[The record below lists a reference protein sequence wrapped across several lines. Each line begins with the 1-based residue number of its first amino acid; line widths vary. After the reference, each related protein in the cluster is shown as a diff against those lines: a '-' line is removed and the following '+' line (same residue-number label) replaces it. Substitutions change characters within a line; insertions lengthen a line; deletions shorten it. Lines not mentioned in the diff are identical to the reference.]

1 MTVSFA
7 GGRTSPR
14 TPRHSSAGFG
24 RRVTG
29 AAVAA
34 GLLLSAAAA
43 CGGDDKDG
51 DGSSPSGGG
60 ELKGTTIEVA
70 AKWTGPE
77 EANFRKVLQAFEK
90 KTGAKV
96 NYASTGENTDAYL
109 GPRIEAK
116 NPPDVAILP
125 QPGLMQQYAGKGALK
140 PLGDDVVSQVG
151 QNFAPYWKEL
161 GSSDGKTYGVI
172 VKAAY
177 KSILWYRPQA
187 LDEAGVQ
194 PPAAWADLTKAAG
207 TLQDAGT
214 TPFTLAAGPQDSW
227 TLTDWFEN
235 VYLSQAGPD
244 NYDKLAKHEIK
255 WTDPS
260 VGKALQTLAEVW
272 GKPDYLNGGV
282 ATATKTKFDES
293 VTQVFGQQKAA
304 MVYGGDFAAANIGT
318 TKAKVGTDA
327 KVFAFPKAGDTA
339 PAILGGD
346 VAVALKDGKGAQELM
361 KYLASPEAGTV
372 WAGLG
377 GYLTPN
383 KNVKPDAYSD
393 PIAKQLITQLQQAG
407 DAARYDMSD
416 LAPAAFGATPGKG
429 EWEAL
434 RQFVQNP
441 TDVKG
446 TQAKLE
452 AEAAKAY
459 K

>member
-1 MTVSFA
+1 MRVS
-7 GGRTSPR
+7 RLM
-14 TPRHSSAGFG
+14 
-24 RRVTG
+24 G

-34 GLLLSAAAA
+34 GLLLSSAAA
-43 CGGDDKDG
+43 CGGDDDG
-51 DGSSPSGGG
+51 GSDGSTPAGGG
-60 ELKGTTIEVA
+60 ALKGTTIEVA
-70 AKWTGPE
+70 AKWTGQE
-77 EANFRKVLQAFEK
+77 EANFRKVLQAFEQ

-109 GPRIEAK
+109 GPRLEAG

-125 QPGLMQQYAGKGALK
+125 QPGLMQQYAAKGSLK
-140 PLGDDVVSQVG
+140 PLAADVVAEVG
-151 QNFAPYWKEL
+151 TNYSPYWKEL
-161 GSSDGKTYGVI
+161 GSADGKAYGVI
-172 VKAAY
+172 AKAAY

-187 LDEAGVQ
+187 FDEAGVQ
-194 PPAAWADLTKAAG
+194 PPAAWADLVKTAG

-255 WTDPS
+255 WTDPT
-260 VGKALQTLAEVW
+260 VGKALETLAQIW
-272 GKPDYLNGGV
+272 GKPDFLNGGV

-304 MVYGGDFAAANIGT
+304 MVYGGDFAAANIST
-318 TKAKVGTDA
+318 TKSKVGTDA

-346 VAVALKDGKGAQELM
+346 VAVAMKDGKGAQELM
-361 KYLASPEAGTV
+361 KFLASPEAGKV

-383 KNVKPDAYSD
+383 KNVPPDAYSD
-393 PIAKQLITQLQQAG
+393 PIAKQLITQLQQSG

-434 RQFVQNP
+434 RQFVMKP

-446 TQAKLE
+446 AQAKLE

>member
-1 MTVSFA
+1 M
-7 GGRTSPR
+7 
-14 TPRHSSAGFG
+14 G
-24 RRVTG
+24 RRAVS

-34 GLLLSAAAA
+34 GLLMASAAA
-43 CGGDDKDG
+43 CGGDDDKDG
-51 DGSSPSGGG
+51 GGSTPAGGG
-60 ELKGTTIEVA
+60 ALKGTKVEVA

-90 KTGAKV
+90 KTGATV
-96 NYASTGENTDAYL
+96 TYASTGENTDAYL
-109 GPRIEAK
+109 GPRIAAK

-125 QPGLMQQYAGKGALK
+125 QPGLLQQYAAKGSLK
-140 PLGDDVVSQVG
+140 PLGPDVVSEVSA
-151 QNFAPYWKEL
+151 NFSPYWKDL
-161 GSSDGKTYGVI
+161 SSYKGQTYGVMA
-172 VKAAY
+172 KAAY
-177 KSILWYRPQA
+177 KSILWYRPQVFS
-187 LDEAGVQ
+187 DAGVQ
-194 PPAAWADLTKAAG
+194 PPATFDDLVKAAG

-235 VYLSQAGPD
+235 VYLSQAGPE

-255 WTDPS
+255 WTDPT
-260 VGKALQTLAEVW
+260 VGAALQTLAKIW
-272 GKPDYLNGGV
+272 GKPEFLNGGL

-293 VTQVFGQQKAA
+293 VTQTFGQNKAA
-304 MVYGGDFAAANIGT
+304 MVYGGDFAAANIAT

-327 KVFAFPKAGDTA
+327 KVFAFPKAGSTA
-339 PAILGGD
+339 PAVLGGD
-346 VAVALKDGKGAQELM
+346 IAVALKDGKGGQELL
-361 KYLASPEAGTV
+361 KFLASPEAGKV

-383 KNVKPDAYSD
+383 KNVPPDAYSD
-393 PIAKQLITQLQQAG
+393 PIAKELIAQLQQAG
-407 DAARYDMSD
+407 DAARYDLSD

-434 RQFVQNP
+434 RNFVQNP
-441 TDVKG
+441 GDVKG

-452 AEAAKAY
+452 SEAAKAY

>member
-1 MTVSFA
+1 MRVS
-7 GGRTSPR
+7 RMM
-14 TPRHSSAGFG
+14 
-24 RRVTG
+24 G

-34 GLLLSAAAA
+34 GLLLSSAAA
-43 CGGDDKDG
+43 CGGDDDG
-51 DGSSPSGGG
+51 GSDGSTPAGGG
-60 ELKGTTIEVA
+60 ALKGTTIEVA
-70 AKWTGPE
+70 AKWTGAE
-77 EANFRKVLQAFEK
+77 ETNFRKVLQAFEQ

-109 GPRIEAK
+109 GPRIEAG

-125 QPGLMQQYAGKGALK
+125 QPGLMQQYAQKGSLK
-140 PLGDDVVSQVG
+140 PLSADVVTEVG
-151 QNFAPYWKEL
+151 NNFAPYWKEL
-161 GSSDGKTYGVI
+161 GSSGGKTYGVM

-177 KSILWYRPQA
+177 KSILWYRPDA
-187 LDEAGVQ
+187 FSEAGVQ
-194 PPAAWADLTKAAG
+194 PPAAWADLVKASG
-207 TLQDAGT
+207 TLQDAGS

-235 VYLSQAGPD
+235 VYLSQAGPE

-255 WTDPS
+255 WTDPT
-260 VGKALQTLAEVW
+260 VGKALETLAQIW
-272 GKPDYLNGGV
+272 GKADYLNGGV
-282 ATATKTKFDES
+282 AAATKTKFDES

-304 MVYGGDFAAANIGT
+304 MVYGGDFAAANIAT

-361 KYLASPEAGTV
+361 KFLASPEAGKV

-383 KNVKPDAYSD
+383 KNVPPDAYSD
-393 PIAKQLITQLQQAG
+393 PIAKQLIGQLQQSG

-434 RQFVQNP
+434 RQFVMKP

-446 TQAKLE
+446 AQAKLE

>member
-1 MTVSFA
+1 MRVS
-7 GGRTSPR
+7 
-14 TPRHSSAGFG
+14 
-24 RRVTG
+24 RRMTG

-34 GLLLSAAAA
+34 GLLLSSAAA
-43 CGGDDKDG
+43 CGGDDGGD
-51 DGSSPSGGG
+51 DGSTPAGGG
-60 ELKGTTIEVA
+60 ALKGTTIEVA

-77 EANFRKVLQAFEK
+77 EENFRKVLQAFEK

-96 NYASTGENTDAYL
+96 NYASTGENTDAFL
-109 GPRIEAK
+109 GPRISAG

-125 QPGLMQQYAGKGALK
+125 QPGLMRQYAEKGSLK
-140 PLGDDVVSQVG
+140 PLAADVVAEIDK
-151 QNFAPYWKEL
+151 NFAPYWKEL
-161 GSSDGKTYGVI
+161 GSADGKAYGVMI
-172 VKAAY
+172 KAAY

-187 LDEAGVQ
+187 FSDAGVQ
-194 PPAAWADLTKAAG
+194 PPKTWDELVKAST
-207 TLQDAGT
+207 TLQNSGS

-235 VYLSQAGPD
+235 VYLSQAGPE

-255 WTDPS
+255 WTDPT
-260 VGKALQTLAEVW
+260 VGKALETLAQIW
-272 GKPDYLNGGV
+272 GKPDFLNGGV
-282 ATATKTKFDES
+282 AAATKTKFDES
-293 VTQVFGQQKAA
+293 VTQVFGQDKAA
-304 MVYGGDFAAANIGT
+304 MVYGGDFAAANIAT
-318 TKAKVGTDA
+318 TDSKVGTDA

-346 VAVALKDGKGAQELM
+346 TAVALKDGKGAQELM
-361 KYLASPEAGTV
+361 KFLASPEAGKV

-383 KNVKPDAYSD
+383 KNVPPDAYSD
-393 PIAKQLITQLQQAG
+393 PIAKELIAQLQQSG
-407 DAARYDMSD
+407 EAARYDMSD
-416 LAPAAFGATPGKG
+416 LAPAAFGATPGDG

-452 AEAAKAY
+452 AEAAEAY

>member
-1 MTVSFA
+1 MRISFA
-7 GGRTSPR
+7 RGG
-14 TPRHSSAGFG
+14 TPHTPPPGSAGHG
-24 RRVTG
+24 RRVLG
-29 AAVAA
+29 AAAAA
-34 GLLLSAAAA
+34 GLLLSSAAA
-43 CGGDDKDG
+43 CGGDDG
-51 DGSSPSGGG
+51 DGSASAGGG
-60 ELKGTTIEVA
+60 ALKGTTIEVA

-77 EANFRKVLQAFEK
+77 ETSFRKVLQAFEK

-96 NYASTGENTDAYL
+96 GYASTGENTDAYL
-109 GPRIEAK
+109 GPRIEAG

-125 QPGLMQQYAGKGALK
+125 QPGLMRQYAKKGSLK
-140 PLGDDVVSQVG
+140 PLGDDVVAQVG
-151 QNFAPYWKEL
+151 QNFSPYWKEL
-161 GSSDGKTYGVI
+161 GSSGGKTYGVI

-187 LDEAGVQ
+187 FDEAGVQ
-194 PPAAWADLTKAAG
+194 PPPTWADLVKASG

-214 TPFTLAAGPQDSW
+214 TPLTLAAGPQDSW

-235 VYLSQAGPD
+235 VYLSQAGPE

-255 WTDPS
+255 WTDPT
-260 VGKALQTLAEVW
+260 VGKALETLAQIW
-272 GKPDYLNGGV
+272 GKGGFLNGGV

-293 VTQVFGQQKAA
+293 VTQAFGQQKAA
-304 MVYGGDFAAANIGT
+304 MVYGGDFAAANIAT

-346 VAVALKDGKGAQELM
+346 IAVALKDGKGTQELM
-361 KYLASPEAGTV
+361 KFLASPEAGKI

-383 KNVKPDAYSD
+383 KGVPPDAYSD
-393 PIAKQLITQLQQAG
+393 PIAKQLIGQLQQSG
-407 DAARYDMSD
+407 DAARYDLSD

-434 RQFVQNP
+434 RQFVMHP
-441 TDVKG
+441 ADVKG
-446 TQAKLE
+446 TQARLE
-452 AEAAKAY
+452 AEAAAAY

>member
-1 MTVSFA
+1 MRVS
-7 GGRTSPR
+7 
-14 TPRHSSAGFG
+14 
-24 RRVTG
+24 RRVLS

-34 GLLLSAAAA
+34 GLVVSGAAA
-43 CGGDDKDG
+43 CGGDDDGG
-51 DGSSPSGGG
+51 DGGSTPSGGG
-60 ELKGTTIEVA
+60 ALKGTTIEVA

-116 NPPDVAILP
+116 NPPDVALLP
-125 QPGLMQQYAGKGALK
+125 QPGLMQQYAKKGALK
-140 PLGDDVVSQVG
+140 PLAPDVVTEVG
-151 QNFAPYWKEL
+151 NNFSPYWKEL
-161 GSSDGKTYGVI
+161 GSADGKPYGVM

-177 KSILWYRPQA
+177 KSILWYRPQVFS
-187 LDEAGVQ
+187 DAGVQ
-194 PPAAWADLTKAAG
+194 PPKSWADLVKTAG

-255 WTDPS
+255 WTDPT
-260 VGKALQTLAEVW
+260 VGKALETLAQIW
-272 GKPDYLNGGV
+272 GKGDFLNGGV

-293 VTQVFGQQKAA
+293 VTQVFGQEKAA
-304 MVYGGDFAAANIGT
+304 MVYGGDFAAANIAT

-327 KVFAFPKAGDTA
+327 QVFAFPAAGTTP

-361 KYLASPEAGTV
+361 KFLASPEAGKV

-383 KNVKPDAYSD
+383 KNVPSSAYSD
-393 PIAKQLITQLQQAG
+393 PIAKQLIEQIQKSG

-434 RQFVQNP
+434 RAFVQHP

>member
-1 MTVSFA
+1 MRVS
-7 GGRTSPR
+7 RMM
-14 TPRHSSAGFG
+14 
-24 RRVTG
+24 G

-34 GLLLSAAAA
+34 GLLLSSAAA
-43 CGGDDKDG
+43 CGGDDDGGG
-51 DGSSPSGGG
+51 DGSTPAGGG
-60 ELKGTTIEVA
+60 ALKGTTIEVA
-70 AKWTGPE
+70 AKWTGAE
-77 EANFRKVLQAFEK
+77 ETNFRKVLQAFEQ

-109 GPRIEAK
+109 GPRIEAG

-125 QPGLMQQYAGKGALK
+125 QPGLMQQYAQKGSLK
-140 PLGDDVVSQVG
+140 PLSADVVTEVG
-151 QNFAPYWKEL
+151 NNFAPYWKEL
-161 GSSDGKTYGVI
+161 GSSGGKTYGVM

-177 KSILWYRPQA
+177 KSILWYRPDA
-187 LDEAGVQ
+187 FSEAGVQ
-194 PPAAWADLTKAAG
+194 PPAAWADLVKASG
-207 TLQDAGT
+207 TLQDAGS

-235 VYLSQAGPD
+235 VYLSQAGPE

-255 WTDPS
+255 WTDPT
-260 VGKALQTLAEVW
+260 VGKALETLAQIW
-272 GKPDYLNGGV
+272 GKADYLNGGV
-282 ATATKTKFDES
+282 AAATKTKFDES

-304 MVYGGDFAAANIGT
+304 MVYGGDFAAANIAT

-361 KYLASPEAGTV
+361 KFLASPEAGKV

-383 KNVKPDAYSD
+383 KNVPPDAYSD
-393 PIAKQLITQLQQAG
+393 PIAKQLIGQLQQSG

-434 RQFVQNP
+434 RQFVMKP

>member
-1 MTVSFA
+1 MRVSR
-7 GGRTSPR
+7 GM
-14 TPRHSSAGFG
+14 G
-24 RRVTG
+24 RRTVG

-43 CGGDDKDG
+43 CGGGDDDK
-51 DGSSPSGGG
+51 GSGSKTSAGGT
-60 ELKGTTIEVA
+60 ELKGVTVSVA
-70 AKWTGPE
+70 AKWTGTE
-77 EANFRKVLQAFEK
+77 ETNFRKVLQAFEK
-90 KTGAKV
+90 QTGATV
-96 NYASTGENTDAYL
+96 QYASTGENTDAYL
-109 GPRIEAK
+109 GPKLAAH

-125 QPGLMQQYAGKGALK
+125 QPGLMQQYAAKGQLK
-140 PLGDDVVSQVG
+140 PLADDVVSEVS
-151 QNFAPYWKEL
+151 QNFSPYWKDL
-161 GSSDGKTYGVI
+161 GSYQGKTYGVI
-172 VKAAY
+172 AKAAY
-177 KSILWYRPQA
+177 KSIIWYRPQA
-187 LDEAGVQ
+187 FSDAGVQ
-194 PPAAWADLTKAAG
+194 PPAAWADLVKDAG
-207 TLQDAGT
+207 TLQDSGT

-255 WTDPS
+255 WTDPT
-260 VGKALQTLAEVW
+260 VAKALQTLAEIW
-272 GKPDYLNGGV
+272 GKPQFLNGGV

-293 VTQVFGQQKAA
+293 ITQVFGQNKAA
-304 MVYGGDFAAANIGT
+304 MAYGGDFAAANIGT

-339 PAILGGD
+339 PAVIGGD
-346 VAVALKDGKGAQELM
+346 VAVAMKDGKGAQALM
-361 KYLASPEAGTV
+361 KFLASPDAGKV

-383 KNVKPDAYSD
+383 KSVPPDAYSD
-393 PIAKQLITQLQQAG
+393 PIAKQLIQQMQQAG

-416 LAPAAFGATPGKG
+416 LAPAAFGATPGAG

-434 RQFVQNP
+434 RQFVSKP

-452 AEAAKAY
+452 AAAAKAF

>member
-1 MTVSFA
+1 MRVS
-7 GGRTSPR
+7 RMM
-14 TPRHSSAGFG
+14 
-24 RRVTG
+24 G

-34 GLLLSAAAA
+34 GLLLSSAAA
-43 CGGDDKDG
+43 CGGDDDG
-51 DGSSPSGGG
+51 GSDGSTPAGGG
-60 ELKGTTIEVA
+60 ALKGTTIEVA
-70 AKWTGPE
+70 AQWTGAE
-77 EANFRKVLQAFEK
+77 ETNFRKVLQAFEQ

-109 GPRIEAK
+109 GPRIEAG

-125 QPGLMQQYAGKGALK
+125 QPGLMQQYAQKGSLK
-140 PLGDDVVSQVG
+140 PLSADVVTEVG
-151 QNFAPYWKEL
+151 NNFAPYWKEL
-161 GSSDGKTYGVI
+161 GSSGGKTYGVM

-177 KSILWYRPQA
+177 KSILWYRPDA
-187 LDEAGVQ
+187 FSEAGVQ
-194 PPAAWADLTKAAG
+194 PPAAWADLVKASG
-207 TLQDAGT
+207 TLQDAGS

-235 VYLSQAGPD
+235 VYLSQAGPE

-255 WTDPS
+255 WTDPT
-260 VGKALQTLAEVW
+260 VGKALETLAQIW
-272 GKPDYLNGGV
+272 GKADYLNGGV
-282 ATATKTKFDES
+282 AAATKTKFDES

-304 MVYGGDFAAANIGT
+304 MVYGGDFAAANIAT

-361 KYLASPEAGTV
+361 KFLASPEAGKV

-383 KNVKPDAYSD
+383 KNVPPDAYSD
-393 PIAKQLITQLQQAG
+393 PIAKQLIGQLQQSG

-434 RQFVQNP
+434 RQFVMHP
-441 TDVKG
+441 DDVKG